1 MNKEQPKLKF
11 QLDIL
16 DFENEKEIIDTIKTL
31 LKLSK
36 DREFVQSV
44 LWKNG
49 EKVKGKISPNI
60 SFVFSGCD
68 CD

>member
-49 EKVKGKISPNI
+49 EKVKGELSPNI

-68 CD
+68 CN